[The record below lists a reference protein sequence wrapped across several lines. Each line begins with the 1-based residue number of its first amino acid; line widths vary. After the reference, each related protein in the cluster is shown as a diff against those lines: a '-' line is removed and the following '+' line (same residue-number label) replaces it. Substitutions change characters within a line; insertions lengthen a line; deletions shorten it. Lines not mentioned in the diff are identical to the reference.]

1 MNDKQMEASPA
12 DATMRPEDDPAPGK
26 ITGGLDAA
34 IKRALDGLVA
44 EQHPDGY
51 WCYEF
56 EADCT
61 IPAEYIL
68 MMHFM
73 NEIDAGLEQKIAVY
87 LRSRQGED
95 GGWPLYFGGPLNISC
110 TVKTYY
116 ALKIAGDICIYTNHN
131 RTIEQLDF

>member
-1 MNDKQMEASPA
+1 MNGEQPGASTAEAATRPA
-12 DATMRPEDDPAPGK
+12 DLPAQ
-26 ITGGLDAA
+26 GGTAGDLDEA
-34 IKRALDGLVA
+34 IERALKCLVA
-44 EQHPDGY
+44 EQHADGY

-73 NEIDAGLEQKIAVY
+73 DEIDAGLEQKIAVY

-95 GGWPLYFGGPLNISC
+95 GGWP
-110 TVKTYY
+110 
-116 ALKIAGDICIYTNHN
+116 H
-131 RTIEQLDF
+131 